1 LFLALFYG
9 VVKGNIRKEYQYLS
23 SRAVMGG
30 LLSKTPRSLR
40 LCVSAR
46 GLLEIAVLGKVA
58 KRRLAGISGNSYTLM
73 AYMTEE
79 EADRLDELWTKTT
92 PEIDTSKPGYFTQHM
107 THLIEVD
114 NVSAAY
120 LRARADASHKTITQI
135 ISELVQE
142 KIAVTL

>member
-1 LFLALFYG
+1 MAL
-9 VVKGNIRKEYQYLS
+9 
-23 SRAVMGG
+23 
-30 LLSKTPRSLR
+30 
-40 LCVSAR
+40 
-46 GLLEIAVLGKVA
+46 
-58 KRRLAGISGNSYTLM
+58 
-73 AYMTEE
+73 MTEE

-92 PEIDTSKPGYFTQHM
+92 PEIDTSKPGYFNQHM
-107 THLIEVD
+107 AHLIEVD

>member
-1 LFLALFYG
+1 
-9 VVKGNIRKEYQYLS
+9 
-23 SRAVMGG
+23 
-30 LLSKTPRSLR
+30 
-40 LCVSAR
+40 
-46 GLLEIAVLGKVA
+46 
-58 KRRLAGISGNSYTLM
+58 M
-73 AYMTEE
+73 AQMTEE

-107 THLIEVD
+107 AHLIEVD